1 MMTDPQRKELF
12 RLLVRVR
19 DDLGGIQRLVESMP
33 SNKDR
38 EQLLHDL
45 FETANSLEREL
56 FKELHSFC

>member
-45 FETANSLEREL
+45 FETANSLEREI
-56 FKELHSFC
+56 